1 MAAKGRRAS
10 SPILENVA
18 EPPPARKSSLRALNV
33 STKDGRTMMDRE
45 SIRQT
50 LAAYLEED
58 LGEPVASM
66 DDEVAIRE
74 GMGLDSVDVVG
85 LVMKV
90 ERQFRIRLASEEL
103 LEIVTIG
110 NMLDLLQAKLAI
122 QEEQVIPAKEA
133 A

>member
-1 MAAKGRRAS
+1 
-10 SPILENVA
+10 
-18 EPPPARKSSLRALNV
+18 
-33 STKDGRTMMDRE
+33 MMDRE

-66 DDEVAIRE
+66 DDTVTIRE

-90 ERQFRIRLASEEL
+90 ERQFRVRLASEEL
-103 LEIVTIG
+103 AEIVTVG
-110 NMLDLLQAKLAI
+110 DLLDLLQAKLA
-122 QEEQVIPAKEA
+122 ELAETAMPEREA

>member
-1 MAAKGRRAS
+1 
-10 SPILENVA
+10 
-18 EPPPARKSSLRALNV
+18 
-33 STKDGRTMMDRE
+33 MMDRE

-66 DDEVAIRE
+66 DDALDIRA
-74 GMGLDSVDVVG
+74 GLGLDSVDVVG

-90 ERQFRIRLASEEL
+90 ERQFRVRLASEEL
-103 LEIVTIG
+103 TEIVTIG
-110 NMLDLLQAKLAI
+110 DMLDLLQSKLAGL
-122 QEEQVIPAKEA
+122 PAESAREA

>member
-1 MAAKGRRAS
+1 
-10 SPILENVA
+10 
-18 EPPPARKSSLRALNV
+18 
-33 STKDGRTMMDRE
+33 MMDRE

-50 LAAYLEED
+50 LAVYLEED

-66 DDEVAIRE
+66 DDAVEIRE

-103 LEIVTIG
+103 LEIVTVG
-110 NMLDLLQAKLAI
+110 NMLDLLQAKLA
-122 QEEQVIPAKEA
+122 EQPAQAKEA

>member
-1 MAAKGRRAS
+1 
-10 SPILENVA
+10 
-18 EPPPARKSSLRALNV
+18 
-33 STKDGRTMMDRE
+33 MMDRE

-50 LAAYLEED
+50 LAGYLEED

-66 DDEVAIRE
+66 EDAIDIRA
-74 GMGLDSVDVVG
+74 GLGLDSVDVVG

-103 LEIVTIG
+103 TEIVTVG
-110 NMLDLLQAKLAI
+110 NLLDLLQAKLA
-122 QEEQVIPAKEA
+122 EQAIPEREA